1 LYTIEKPHKLQIAD
15 VFTVKVRR
23 ERPAR
28 KADKGSLYR
37 SKEEFIKYILSQ
49 PVRRR
54 IVGELGRTKERI
66 LQNLEKWYLV
76 KINTA
81 YP

>member
-1 LYTIEKPHKLQIAD
+1 LYTIEKPQKLQIAD

-23 ERPAR
+23 EKPAR
-28 KADKGSLYR
+28 EADKGSLYR

-54 IVGELGRTKERI
+54 IARELGRTKERI

-76 KINTA
+76 K
-81 YP
+81 